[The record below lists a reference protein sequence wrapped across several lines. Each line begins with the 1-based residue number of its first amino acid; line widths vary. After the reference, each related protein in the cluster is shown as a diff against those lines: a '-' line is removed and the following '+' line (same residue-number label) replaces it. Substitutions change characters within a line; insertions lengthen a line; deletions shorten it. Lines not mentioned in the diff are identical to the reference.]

1 MGSQAS
7 RKQNESAFLFPE
19 VAISMFEDET
29 QQGEACRGGGLPEMV
44 RSLKARTVS
53 YENLCLLFFI
63 GFYSRN
69 F

>member
-19 VAISMFEDET
+19 VAISVFEDET
-29 QQGEACRGGGLPEMV
+29 QQGEACRGGLPETV

-53 YENLCLLFFI
+53 YENLCLLVFI
-63 GFYSRN
+63 GFCSRN